1 MKTAMV
7 STLCI
12 GVVLV
17 GCMTHTVWEG
27 HVLYE
32 RELEEALAEAVTQ
45 TVEEVMEEQSFGVE
59 HRNEFVAAFLQK
71 FVQCSDYD
79 VDMTVNVISA
89 DPVKGLLDI
98 EVCEKPVFCG
108 GIQKEITV
116 RKTVVFEPEAGG
128 HESIEKAARN

>member
-27 HVLYE
+27 RNTYE
-32 RELEEALAEAVTQ
+32 KELEKTLAEAVSQ
-45 TVEEVMEEQSFGVE
+45 TVEEVMEEQTFGME
-59 HRNEFVAAFLQK
+59 NKNEFVAAFLQR
-71 FVQCSDYD
+71 FVQCAEND
-79 VDMTVNVISA
+79 VDMTVRVISA

-98 EVCEKPVFCG
+98 EICERPIFLG
-108 GIQKEITV
+108 RFEKEITV
-116 RKTVVFEPEAGG
+116 RKTVVFERPTV
-128 HESIEKAARN
+128 